1 MRSAQRLRAGIHDAV
16 SAAAD
21 GTQFRENVM
30 DVLGAFV
37 PYDGG
42 CLAPVDPAV
51 VVPTG
56 FTTRGLDDPIE
67 VLRLSIE
74 IEYGPDP
81 DPDSLYVLLHRPSGI
96 RRVGEPDGDGTGQG
110 NRRYLE
116 LVSQLGMGHELQLV
130 FRDGDR
136 RCWGVGELM
145 REPGRGF
152 TDAELAMLDDV
163 LGDIAN
169 GFRTTLIR
177 DASAQALMRDASAQA
192 LMRDASA
199 RVRHSEVA
207 NGCPGPAV
215 VVIGADDDFDSV
227 TAAAAVW
234 FERLGWGSPVRGR
247 LGPAHVVARQVRRT
261 RPTPATVRLRTL
273 DGEWVVLR
281 AAIFDGTGRVV
292 MTFER
297 ARLPE
302 IVTLVTAAY
311 GLTPRE
317 SEVLVEVLSGRSR
330 NEIARRLFISP
341 YTVQDHLKNIFTK
354 TGVNSR
360 RSLVSRLACT
370 EYMPRFG
377 GDLRPDG
384 WFDESGTRTAPVEA
398 RTLG

>member
-1 MRSAQRLRAGIHDAV
+1 MRSAQRLRAGIHDAA

-21 GTQFRENVM
+21 GAQFREFVM

-56 FTTRGLDDPIE
+56 FTTRGLDDPVG

-74 IEYGPDP
+74 IEYGPDL
-81 DPDSLYVLLHRPSGI
+81 DPDSLYVLIHRPAGVRRIEEPSGP
-96 RRVGEPDGDGTGQG
+96 GAGHGT
-110 NRRYLE
+110 RRYLE

-130 FRDGDR
+130 FRDSGR
-136 RCWGVGELM
+136 RCWGVGELL
-145 REPGRGF
+145 RGPGRGF

-163 LGDIAN
+163 LHDIAN
-169 GFRTTLIR
+169 GFRSTLIR
-177 DASAQALMRDASAQA
+177 DASERTRGA
-192 LMRDASA
+192 
-199 RVRHSEVA
+199 EVA
-207 NGCPGPAV
+207 GTTCGCPGPAV
-215 VVIGADDDFDSV
+215 VVIGADDEFDSV
-227 TAAAAVW
+227 TTSAAVW
-234 FERLGWGSPVRGR
+234 FERLGWGSPAQGR
-247 LGPAHVVARQVRRT
+247 PGPAHVIARQVRRT

-273 DGEWVVLR
+273 DGEWAVLR
-281 AAIFDGTGRVV
+281 AAIFDETGRVV

-317 SEVLVEVLSGRSR
+317 SEVLVEVLAGRSR
-330 NEIARRLFISP
+330 NEIASRLFISP
-341 YTVQDHLKNIFTK
+341 YTVQDHLKSIFTK

-377 GDLRPDG
+377 ADLRPDG
-384 WFDESGTRTAPVEA
+384 WFDENGTKTAAVEV
-398 RTLG
+398 RP

>member
-42 CLAPVDPAV
+42 RLAPVDPAV

-177 DASAQALMRDASAQA
+177 DASAQALMRDASA
-192 LMRDASA
+192 

-207 NGCPGPAV
+207 DGCPGPAV

-247 LGPAHVVARQVRRT
+247 PGPAHVVARQVRRT

-281 AAIFDGTGRVV
+281 AAILDGTGRVV

-317 SEVLVEVLSGRSR
+317 SEVLVEVLAGRSR
-330 NEIARRLFISP
+330 NEIASRLFISP

>member
-1 MRSAQRLRAGIHDAV
+1 MRSAQRLRAGIQDAA

-21 GTQFRENVM
+21 GAQFREIVM
-30 DVLGAFV
+30 DVLGAFI

-56 FTTRGLDDPIE
+56 FTTRGLDDPVE
-67 VLRLSIE
+67 ALRLSIE

-81 DPDSLYVLLHRPSGI
+81 DPDSLYVLLRRPTGL
-96 RRVGEPDGDGTGQG
+96 RRIGEPADDGTRDGH
-110 NRRYLE
+110 RRYLE

-163 LGDIAN
+163 LDDIAN

-177 DASAQALMRDASAQA
+177 H
-192 LMRDASA
+192 ASA
-199 RVRHSEVA
+199 RTRNTVVEGTACECS
-207 NGCPGPAV
+207 GPAV
-215 VVIGADDDFDSV
+215 VVIGADDEFDSV
-227 TAAAAVW
+227 TAAAMIF
-234 FERLGWGSPVRGR
+234 FERLGWESPARGR
-247 LGPAHVVARQVRRT
+247 PGPAHVIARQVRRT
-261 RPTPATVRLRTL
+261 RPAPATVRLRTL

-281 AAIFDGTGRVV
+281 AAIFDETGRVV
-292 MTFER
+292 MTLER

-317 SEVLVEVLSGRSR
+317 SEVLVEVLAGRSR
-330 NEIARRLFISP
+330 NEIAKRLFISP

-377 GDLRPDG
+377 GELRPDG

>member
-1 MRSAQRLRAGIHDAV
+1 MRSAQRLRAGIHDAA

-21 GTQFRENVM
+21 GAQFREIVM

-56 FTTRGLDDPIE
+56 FTTRGLDDPVE
-67 VLRLSIE
+67 ALRLSIE

-81 DPDSLYVLLHRPSGI
+81 DPDSLYVLLRRPTGL
-96 RRVGEPDGDGTGQG
+96 RRIGEPADDGTRDGH
-110 NRRYLE
+110 RRYLE

-177 DASAQALMRDASAQA
+177 DASA
-192 LMRDASA
+192 
-199 RVRHSEVA
+199 RVRHTEIA
-207 NGCPGPAV
+207 AGCPGPAV

-227 TAAAAVW
+227 TASAAVW

-247 LGPAHVVARQVRRT
+247 PGPAHVIAHQVRRT
-261 RPTPATVRLRTL
+261 RPAPATVRLRTL

-281 AAIFDGTGRVV
+281 AAIFDETGRVV
-292 MTFER
+292 MTLEQ

-317 SEVLVEVLSGRSR
+317 SEVLVEVLAGRSR
-330 NEIARRLFISP
+330 NEIAKRLFISP

>member
-177 DASAQALMRDASAQA
+177 DASAQALMRDASA
-192 LMRDASA
+192 

-207 NGCPGPAV
+207 DGCPGPAV

-247 LGPAHVVARQVRRT
+247 PGPAHVVARQVRRT

-281 AAIFDGTGRVV
+281 AAILDGTGRVV

-317 SEVLVEVLSGRSR
+317 SEVLVEVLAGRSR
-330 NEIARRLFISP
+330 NEIASRLFISP

>member
-1 MRSAQRLRAGIHDAV
+1 MRSAQRLRAGIHDAA

-21 GTQFRENVM
+21 GAQFREFVM
-30 DVLGAFV
+30 DVLGAFI

-42 CLAPVDPAV
+42 CVAPVDPAV
-51 VVPTG
+51 GVPTG
-56 FTTRGLDDPIE
+56 FTTRGLDDPAE

-74 IEYGPDP
+74 FEYGPDL
-81 DPDSLYVLLHRPSGI
+81 DPDSLYALMQHRSGVRRIEEPSG
-96 RRVGEPDGDGTGQG
+96 RGPGYG

-116 LVSQLGMGHELQLV
+116 LVSHLGMGHEVQLV

-136 RCWGVGELM
+136 RCWGVGDLL
-145 REPGRGF
+145 RASGRGF
-152 TDAELAMLDDV
+152 SDAELTMLDDV
-163 LGDIAN
+163 LDDIAN

-177 DASAQALMRDASAQA
+177 H
-192 LMRDASA
+192 ASA
-199 RVRHSEVA
+199 RTRNTVVEGTACECS
-207 NGCPGPAV
+207 GPAV
-215 VVIGADDDFDSV
+215 VVIGADDEFDSV
-227 TAAAAVW
+227 TAAAMIF
-234 FERLGWGSPVRGR
+234 FERLGWESPARGR
-247 LGPAHVVARQVRRT
+247 PGPAHVIARQVRRT
-261 RPTPATVRLRTL
+261 RPVPADVRVRTL
-273 DGEWVVLR
+273 DGEWLVLR
-281 AAIFDGTGRVV
+281 AAIFDETGRVV

-302 IVTLVTAAY
+302 VVALVTAAY

-317 SEVLVEVLSGRSR
+317 SEVLVEVLAGRSR
-330 NEIARRLFISP
+330 NEIASRLFISP

-384 WFDESGTRTAPVEA
+384 WFDESGTRTASVEA
-398 RTLG
+398 HTLG